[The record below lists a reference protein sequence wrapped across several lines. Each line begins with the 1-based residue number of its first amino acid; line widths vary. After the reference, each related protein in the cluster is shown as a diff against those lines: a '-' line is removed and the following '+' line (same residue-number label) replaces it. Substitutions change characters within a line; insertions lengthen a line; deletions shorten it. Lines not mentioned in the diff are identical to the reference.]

1 MQLGQG
7 AALGS
12 GNDRHLSPAPDRGR
26 WMGSPGA
33 NSGSQRA
40 ELSSTPFPPPHGA
53 VLRGCLGPAPP
64 AGMSPALSQAIQPP
78 GPTGGHRVPAGAQCP
93 AQGRCQDSGQV
104 PHPCPS
110 VLRLGNLWGLWGQRG
125 QDTARGP
132 VPIAAIRSCRSPCH
146 PAVLPRTNIPS
157 LPSTVNIVAGQTV
170 NQPPLFECCWQPRL
184 VQLLFND
191 PPVVYPAATH

>member
-7 AALGS
+7 AALGT

-26 WMGSPGA
+26 WMSSPGA

-78 GPTGGHRVPAGAQCP
+78 GPTVGHRVPAGAQCP

-104 PHPCPS
+104 PPSLSPCPPHGELMGS
-110 VLRLGNLWGLWGQRG
+110 VGPMGPGHCPWSCPHRG
-125 QDTARGP
+125 HPLLP
-132 VPIAAIRSCRSPCH
+132 VPMSPCR
-146 PAVLPRTNIPS
+146 PAPHKHSLTPVHGKYCCRANSESAPFVRVLLAAPS
-157 LPSTVNIVAGQTV
+157 CSTAV
-170 NQPPLFECCWQPRL
+170 
-184 VQLLFND
+184 
-191 PPVVYPAATH
+191 